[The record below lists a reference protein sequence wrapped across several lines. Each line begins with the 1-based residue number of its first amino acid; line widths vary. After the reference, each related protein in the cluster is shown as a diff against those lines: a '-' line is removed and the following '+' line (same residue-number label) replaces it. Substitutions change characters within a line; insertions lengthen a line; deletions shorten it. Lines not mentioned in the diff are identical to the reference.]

1 MTNTAEWFRA
11 WIPARHPRLDAPGTL
26 QHVRGRG
33 IEVTKIIRD
42 DTDRED
48 FLSRLGE
55 RFLNLRS
62 GKRLFCQL
70 VMGMRG
76 YPRGE
81 VAWFLGVTTS
91 AVIHA
96 AHSEELP
103 GLQK

>member
-1 MTNTAEWFRA
+1 MTNTAEWFKA

-33 IEVTKIIRD
+33 

-55 RFLNLRS
+55 RFSNLRS